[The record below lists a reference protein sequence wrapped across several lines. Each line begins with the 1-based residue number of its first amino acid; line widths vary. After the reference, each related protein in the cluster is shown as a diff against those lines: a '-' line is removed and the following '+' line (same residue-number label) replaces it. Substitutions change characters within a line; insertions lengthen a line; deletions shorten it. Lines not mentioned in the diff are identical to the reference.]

1 MHFMVVFYFVIY
13 FVLYIYA
20 IELHEHVTVYLCIF
34 NFMDVIF
41 DFYIYWIYFE
51 LWAEPV
57 EFGHNGLVGLIYFI
71 GYFEDIS
78 VIWG

>member
-1 MHFMVVFYFVIY
+1 
-13 FVLYIYA
+13 
-20 IELHEHVTVYLCIF
+20 
-34 NFMDVIF
+34 MDLIF
-41 DFYIYWIYFE
+41 DFYILWIYFE

-57 EFGHNGLVGLIYFI
+57 EFGHNGLVGLIDFI